1 MPVLRQIS
9 VFLENVPGRLAT
21 LCNALEKNGIDMRA
35 MATSEGSEYA
45 VVRMLVDD
53 VPKAERVLREAS
65 LPFSTVEV
73 LGVEVSDAPGALGK
87 VAVRLAEAGIN
98 VEYAYAAAGPGNARV
113 MCVFKVA
120 DPRAAEA
127 TLGLTG

>member
-21 LCNALEKNGIDMRA
+21 LCNTLETNGIDMRA
-35 MATSEGSEYA
+35 MTTSEGSEYG

-53 VPKAERVLREAS
+53 VPRAEEVLREAN

-73 LGVEVSDAPGALGK
+73 LGVEVTDEPGALGK

-98 VEYAYAAAGPGNARV
+98 VEYAYATAVSGNAKV
-113 MCVFKVA
+113 LCVFKVV
-120 DPRAAEA
+120 DPIDAEA
-127 TLGLTG
+127 TLGTA